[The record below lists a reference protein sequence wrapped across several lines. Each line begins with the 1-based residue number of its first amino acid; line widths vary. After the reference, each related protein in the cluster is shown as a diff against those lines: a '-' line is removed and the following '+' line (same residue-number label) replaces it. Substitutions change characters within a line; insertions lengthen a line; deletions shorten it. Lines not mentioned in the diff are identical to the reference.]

1 MNKQMSVLN
10 FKSFVAAAI
19 CFLAVSNVFAA
30 SSATDQLTYSLVVK
44 NLSTKLKT
52 DLAKTDVSVKLS
64 NLKQHSVSKTE
75 VVVNGD
81 GLAVLP
87 SDDNQ
92 LPIRFEA
99 KINVAQKTVSNISY
113 DFVEAASVSE
123 YAPTSNEEILMKELM
138 KQISKDYKTDNIVI
152 ALDGVED
159 NSNLREKAFTGVGEV
174 RIGDLVW
181 NKINFDV
188 VFDASGK
195 ATKVA
200 YAVKK

>member
-1 MNKQMSVLN
+1 MNKQMNVLN
-10 FKSFVAAAI
+10 FKSFVTAAI
-19 CFLAVSNVFAA
+19 CFLAFSNVFAA

-64 NLKQHSVSKTE
+64 NIKQRNVSKTE

-99 KINVAQKTVSNISY
+99 KINVAQKSVTDITY
-113 DFVEAASVSE
+113 DFVEAPGVSE
-123 YAPTSNEEILMKELM
+123 YAPTSNEEVLMKELM

-181 NKINFDV
+181 NRINFDV